1 MIGARQRIG
10 HMTVVG
16 HPTNLDVWSVTIHSV
31 LLVLQPANH
40 NAGIRPCGSWGNNNI
55 QLMVAISPNIGIA
68 KAERYCWARGS

>member
-31 LLVLQPANH
+31 LLVLQPTNH

-55 QLMVAISPNIGIA
+55 MCKPYHDPAA
-68 KAERYCWARGS
+68 KNVQSMLTLHPHC